1 MPSKDEVLF
10 MNKKHLSFI
19 VVVLLCLG
27 LVVSAC
33 GKKPEA
39 GESQPYVIGGVF
51 SITGSNSPL
60 GEPEKNSMNLF
71 VDMINEKGGIDG
83 HPLEAVI
90 YDDEGDATKCVNMVK
105 KLIDK
110 DNVLAI
116 VGPSLSGNT
125 FAVMPVVEENQVPL
139 ISCAASVKITSPVN
153 KWVFKTPQTDVLAVE
168 RIYEYLKSQG
178 ITKIAIMTVSNG
190 YGDSGKEQLKA
201 QAPGAGIEIVAEESF
216 GEKDEDMTAQ
226 LTKIKGSGAGAIVCW
241 GTNPGPAIVAKNI
254 KQLGITIP
262 LIQSHGVASPKYLE
276 YAGDAANGNVLPTG
290 KILVLDQLPESDVQR
305 PVLLEYK
312 TKYEDAF
319 KMPVSGFGG
328 YAWDAMGIIANALK
342 ESGAD
347 RAKLRDAIEKTTDYV
362 GVSGIFT
369 MTPEDHNG
377 LTKDAFVMV
386 IIENGTWKIIP

>member
-1 MPSKDEVLF
+1 MKKKYLF
-10 MNKKHLSFI
+10 VFI
-19 VVVLLCLG
+19 LGLVCAG

-33 GKKPEA
+33 QKKPTEGA
-39 GESQPYVIGGVF
+39 QPYVIGGVF

-60 GEPEKNSMNLF
+60 GEPEKNSMNMF

-83 HPLEAVI
+83 HLLEAVI
-90 YDDEGDATKCVNMVK
+90 YDDEGDPTKCVNMAK
-105 KLIDK
+105 KLIDN

-125 FAVMPVVEENQVPL
+125 FAIMPIVEENQVPL
-139 ISCAASVKITSPVN
+139 ISCAASIKITTPVN

-168 RIYEYLKSQG
+168 RIYEYLKTKG

-201 QAPGAGIEIVAEESF
+201 QAPAAGIEIVMEESF
-216 GEKDEDMTAQ
+216 GEKDEDVTAQ
-226 LTKIKGSGAGAIVCW
+226 LTKIKGSDAGAIVCW

-254 KQLGITIP
+254 VQLGITIP
-262 LIQSHGVASPKYLE
+262 LIQSHGVASPKYIE

-290 KILVLDQLPESDVQR
+290 KILVLDQLGGSDPQG

-312 TKYEDAF
+312 TKYEETF
-319 KMPVSGFGG
+319 KSPVSGFGG

-342 ESGAD
+342 ESGGD
-347 RAKLRDAIEKTTDYV
+347 RAKLRDSIEKTTGYV
-362 GVSGIFT
+362 GVSGIFN
-369 MTPEDHNG
+369 MTAEDHNG
-377 LTKDAFVMV
+377 LTKEAFVMV
-386 IIENGTWKIIP
+386 VIENGKWKILP

>member
-1 MPSKDEVLF
+1 M
-10 MNKKHLSFI
+10 KKKYLLVFI
-19 VVVLLCLG
+19 LGLVCAG

-33 GKKPEA
+33 QKKQTE
-39 GESQPYVIGGVF
+39 GENQPYVIGGVF

-60 GEPEKNSMNLF
+60 GEPEKNSMNMF
-71 VDMINEKGGIDG
+71 VDMINEEGGIDG

-90 YDDEGDATKCVNMVK
+90 YDDEGDATKCVNMAK

-125 FAVMPVVEENQVPL
+125 FAIMPVVEENQLPL
-139 ISCAASVKITSPVN
+139 ISCAASIKITTPVN

-168 RIYEYLKSQG
+168 RIYEYLKTKR

-201 QAPGAGIEIVAEESF
+201 QAPAAGIEIVMEESF

-226 LTKIKGSGAGAIVCW
+226 LTKIKGSNAGAIVCW

-254 KQLGITIP
+254 VQLGITIP
-262 LIQSHGVASPKYLE
+262 LIQSHGVASPKYIE

-290 KILVLDQLPESDVQR
+290 KILVLDQLGGSDPQG

-312 TKYEDAF
+312 TKYEETF
-319 KMPVSGFGG
+319 NSPVSGFGG

-342 ESGAD
+342 EAGAD
-347 RAKLRDAIEKTTDYV
+347 RAKLRDSIEKTTGYV
-362 GVSGIFT
+362 GVSGIFNLT
-369 MTPEDHNG
+369 AEDHNG

-386 IIENGTWKIIP
+386 IIENGTWKILP